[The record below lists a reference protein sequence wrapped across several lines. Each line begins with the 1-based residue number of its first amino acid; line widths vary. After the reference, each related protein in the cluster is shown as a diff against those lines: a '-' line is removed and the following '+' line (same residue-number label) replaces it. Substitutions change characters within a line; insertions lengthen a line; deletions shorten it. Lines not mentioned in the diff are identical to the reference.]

1 MPKGLPKE
9 QSDGNSGESAVM
21 SEFQRWGWGALH
33 NAREDIGTDLLIMA
47 RSNDGISPELLMG
60 AQVKTGPSYFTS
72 PTNKKSD
79 EEGWWYRDKQR
90 THVDDWVEHPL
101 PHLLILHDLETRKS
115 YWAHVTAESI
125 VSTGKGAKV
134 LVPRR
139 NEINEESRD
148 ALLRVAESIGAG
160 WDGSAWRGAAPRR
173 KIDQL
178 RYAMIVPRIIA
189 PHQNRGQE
197 DPISPAQG
205 LAMIV
210 QGRLREYENFAKKYE
225 EVPDVN
231 AAKDSDDWHWRFV
244 HAMAQRIENGNPEF
258 LQALIEEAPNEAARV
273 AAGVATACALLDVD
287 ELDKAVHI
295 IESESSR
302 GSAEPIDEAWL
313 AMQRSRLYLDI
324 GKIDEARSLALEAQ
338 QARAIAPGD
347 LTLGAIAGAGANLI
361 FNTTPWQSNA
371 LATAISAGD
380 TPVAWWRNQTV
391 SRGLGAVAD
400 QGFKAWALDES
411 VRVAAEDVAQVQLS
425 SAATLSSHAADHGGW
440 RRMSSVRG
448 QARLSCLDRNADADE
463 VGEAL
468 TLLVRG
474 GDYEA
479 IKLAV
484 AHLISDG
491 PSASI
496 EKAAEGLNLEAA
508 THTTAM
514 AELRFLGYGGAALG
528 EEQAD
533 RAVSFLLGL
542 LLNDRKLRAYE
553 KRTSPTFWVAHY
565 ALEALS
571 EVIQAASLSVQ
582 RRLIGRLPK
591 LPPQKSQR
599 DADAWARLI
608 DAVPE
613 QAWTKKNASA
623 VLPEPRKHHASLQ
636 IALEGVASK
645 FDPKAKVKLVAKA
658 KSGSRH
664 AVSALG
670 DVTLLSKSAAA
681 AQIDSLSKSIESQID
696 DARQGS
702 FQRGSFD
709 LAELLVVLNAWHP
722 EVAQWDVVM
731 RFLEDSH
738 VLQQQKYRAIV
749 RLADLAPQIPEG
761 LRQRL
766 GEASV
771 KLVSQGRPR
780 YTLPFWPDRDPTGP
794 ATVLAIQIGAID
806 LESNSDPLVKLLAG
820 DYRSRLWAAHA
831 VTNRA
836 GGQDIG
842 VLATLSNDDH
852 PSVRASS
859 ASGLA
864 YLVAQG
870 NEDALVVS
878 ALEASCADPGNLV
891 PRTVAET
898 LRAEGEPT
906 EVALELLRKLEAH
919 PSPHVRSAAA
929 R

>member
-313 AMQRSRLYLDI
+313 AMQ
-324 GKIDEARSLALEAQ
+324 
-338 QARAIAPGD
+338 
-347 LTLGAIAGAGANLI
+347 
-361 FNTTPWQSNA
+361 
-371 LATAISAGD
+371 
-380 TPVAWWRNQTV
+380 
-391 SRGLGAVAD
+391 
-400 QGFKAWALDES
+400 
-411 VRVAAEDVAQVQLS
+411 
-425 SAATLSSHAADHGGW
+425 
-440 RRMSSVRG
+440 
-448 QARLSCLDRNADADE
+448 
-463 VGEAL
+463 
-468 TLLVRG
+468 
-474 GDYEA
+474 
-479 IKLAV
+479 
-484 AHLISDG
+484 
-491 PSASI
+491 
-496 EKAAEGLNLEAA
+496 
-508 THTTAM
+508 
-514 AELRFLGYGGAALG
+514 
-528 EEQAD
+528 
-533 RAVSFLLGL
+533 
-542 LLNDRKLRAYE
+542 
-553 KRTSPTFWVAHY
+553 
-565 ALEALS
+565 
-571 EVIQAASLSVQ
+571 
-582 RRLIGRLPK
+582 
-591 LPPQKSQR
+591 
-599 DADAWARLI
+599 
-608 DAVPE
+608 
-613 QAWTKKNASA
+613 
-623 VLPEPRKHHASLQ
+623 
-636 IALEGVASK
+636 
-645 FDPKAKVKLVAKA
+645 
-658 KSGSRH
+658 
-664 AVSALG
+664 
-670 DVTLLSKSAAA
+670 
-681 AQIDSLSKSIESQID
+681 
-696 DARQGS
+696 
-702 FQRGSFD
+702 
-709 LAELLVVLNAWHP
+709 
-722 EVAQWDVVM
+722 
-731 RFLEDSH
+731 
-738 VLQQQKYRAIV
+738 
-749 RLADLAPQIPEG
+749 
-761 LRQRL
+761 
-766 GEASV
+766 
-771 KLVSQGRPR
+771 
-780 YTLPFWPDRDPTGP
+780 WPD
-794 ATVLAIQIGAID
+794 
-806 LESNSDPLVKLLAG
+806 PLWLIHSL
-820 DYRSRLWAAHA
+820 
-831 VTNRA
+831 
-836 GGQDIG
+836 
-842 VLATLSNDDH
+842 
-852 PSVRASS
+852 
-859 ASGLA
+859 
-864 YLVAQG
+864 
-870 NEDALVVS
+870 
-878 ALEASCADPGNLV
+878 
-891 PRTVAET
+891 
-898 LRAEGEPT
+898 
-906 EVALELLRKLEAH
+906 
-919 PSPHVRSAAA
+919 
-929 R
+929 